1 MPEPA
6 AGWACGAATG
16 AATGAAAGGSAGVSW
31 DQAGEKARNS
41 EEASKVR
48 VKTGTARSWVILILS
63 SMVVVVRTPD
73 HTGWVP
79 ARRAPV

>member
-1 MPEPA
+1 MLLSA
-6 AGWACGAATG
+6 AGCACGTAAAST
-16 AATGAAAGGSAGVSW
+16 AAGGSAGVSW

-63 SMVVVVRTPD
+63 SRVVVVRTPGR
-73 HTGWVP
+73 TGWVQS
-79 ARRAPV
+79 RRDPV

>member
-1 MPEPA
+1 MPLSA
-6 AGWACGAATG
+6 AGCACGAAVSVG
-16 AATGAAAGGSAGVSW
+16 AGDAAGVSW

-63 SMVVVVRTPD
+63 SRVVVVRTPGC
-73 HTGWVP
+73 TGWVQS
-79 ARRAPV
+79 RRGPV

>member
-1 MPEPA
+1 MPLS
-6 AGWACGAATG
+6 AGCAE
-16 AATGAAAGGSAGVSW
+16 ATGAAAAGVGSAGVSW

-63 SMVVVVRTPD
+63 SMVVVVRTPNR
-73 HTGWVP
+73 TGLD
-79 ARRAPV
+79 AGQA

>member
-1 MPEPA
+1 
-6 AGWACGAATG
+6 
-16 AATGAAAGGSAGVSW
+16 VSW

-73 HTGWVP
+73 RTG
-79 ARRAPV
+79 

>member
-1 MPEPA
+1 MPESA
-6 AGWACGAATG
+6 AGWACGAAM
-16 AATGAAAGGSAGVSW
+16 GAAAGAGSAGVSW

-73 HTGWVP
+73 RTGWVP
-79 ARRAPV
+79 ARRGPV